1 MFAMLTL
8 VLADNLLLM
17 FVGWEGVGLCSWALI
32 GFWYKDIKNAAA
44 GSKAFIV
51 NRVGD
56 FGFSLGVFLLFWAL
70 DGKGEGTIVFR
81 EIADKA
87 HLLANETFWGMHLPT
102 LVGLL
107 LFVGATGKS
116 AQIPLYVWLPDAM
129 AGPTPVSALIHAA
142 TMVTAGVYMISRMN
156 PIFHLAPDAL
166 AVVAWVGA
174 ATAIFAASIGLAQ
187 NDIKKVLAYS
197 TVSQLGY
204 MFLGVGVG
212 AYAAGIFHLMT
223 HAFFKACLFLG
234 SGSVIHAM
242 GGEQDMRKMGGLRH
256 HMPKTY
262 WTFLISTLA
271 LCGFPLTAGFFSKD
285 EILWQAYSSPQ
296 GHVVLWVIGV
306 CGAALTAFYMTRQ
319 VCMVFFG
326 DFRGDEHTKH
336 HLHESPG
343 LMTMPLII
351 LAVGAIAS
359 GYIGLPS
366 WLGGSA
372 FAKWLEP
379 VFAERVVEH
388 EAPATAATE
397 HGEPAHAEAAH
408 GEGHGAV
415 AAAHGGEH
423 GEHHHSL
430 ALELGLMAFSV
441 GLAALSAL
449 YAVAIYGTRKRTND
463 WIAGGAV
470 QELVENKY
478 YVDEIYDATIVAG
491 TLGLAKTGAAFD
503 KHVIDGVVDGAASFT
518 RIWSAV
524 VGLFDLHWIDGAVNR
539 LADVTMAWGNRL
551 RNVQTGGINAYLYG
565 IVVAVMVILV
575 VQIW

>member
-1 MFAMLTL
+1 MTGETHTTEMLRWIPVLPLITAAIGGLAGAKLQKAFGKTAIAFLACTPIALSFAVAVSQVMHLAGLVPAERLIVDEWFTWMAVGTMHVNVAFALDPLSAVMILVVTGIGGLIHVYSIGYMHDEPAFWRFFTYLNLFMFAMLTL

-107 LFVGATGKS
+107 LFVGAAGKS

-142 TMVTAGVYMISRMN
+142 TMVTAGVYMIARMN

-242 GGEQDMRKMGGLRH
+242 GGEQDMRKMGGLRASH
-256 HMPKTY
+256 AAYVLDLPG
-262 WTFLISTLA
+262 LPRSRSRLPADGGLLLQGRDPLA
-271 LCGFPLTAGFFSKD
+271 SVLEPAGPRRALGD
-285 EILWQAYSSPQ
+285 RRLRRGAHRVLHDAPGLHGVLRQLPRRRAHEESPAR
-296 GHVVLWVIGV
+296 V
-306 CGAALTAFYMTRQ
+306 T
-319 VCMVFFG
+319 
-326 DFRGDEHTKH
+326 RGDD
-336 HLHESPG
+336 
-343 LMTMPLII
+343 
-351 LAVGAIAS
+351 GA
-359 GYIGLPS
+359 LDH
-366 WLGGSA
+366 LGG
-372 FAKWLEP
+372 
-379 VFAERVVEH
+379 
-388 EAPATAATE
+388 
-397 HGEPAHAEAAH
+397 
-408 GEGHGAV
+408 
-415 AAAHGGEH
+415 GGDC
-423 GEHHHSL
+423 
-430 ALELGLMAFSV
+430 LGLYRPPWMVGRQRLRRMAGSR
-441 GLAALSAL
+441 LSWRRCRDTK
-449 YAVAIYGTRKRTND
+449 GCRRRRPHGRSRTCSRRGRARD
-463 WIAGGAV
+463 GGA
-470 QELVENKY
+470 
-478 YVDEIYDATIVAG
+478 
-491 TLGLAKTGAAFD
+491 
-503 KHVIDGVVDGAASFT
+503 
-518 RIWSAV
+518 R
-524 VGLFDLHWIDGAVNR
+524 
-539 LADVTMAWGNRL
+539 
-551 RNVQTGGINAYLYG
+551 
-565 IVVAVMVILV
+565 
-575 VQIW
+575 